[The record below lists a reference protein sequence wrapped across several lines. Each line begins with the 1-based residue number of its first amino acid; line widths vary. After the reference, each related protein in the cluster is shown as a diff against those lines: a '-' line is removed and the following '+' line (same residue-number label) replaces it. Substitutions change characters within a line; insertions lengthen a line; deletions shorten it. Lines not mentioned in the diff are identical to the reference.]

1 MLPRFA
7 SVVLLMSALLFP
19 GITLAQQVT
28 AQDLEKILA
37 RADKLLE
44 ESKAAYQT
52 AASTSSPEAFVDAG
66 FKLEE
71 ARIKYLV
78 LQELATGET
87 QKTAADRLRA
97 VNQLGKLIHDG
108 RVAVTGTPAVAVP
121 EKPPEPD
128 PAAPK
133 KEAPPPPP
141 PPPVPAATPAV
152 DVSRRLPIPEPAA
165 QRETEKILRDLF
177 KEAYSKKT
185 PADRKALVR
194 VLLDQAAKS
203 QNDPVTLWVLYK
215 EAQDQA
221 VQSCDPSG
229 ALESIDAAARVFDVD
244 AMAMRQAALMG
255 AGKSAKTPEEL
266 IPLTEALLKLID
278 ELIREDQYDSADKV
292 AAAAVLHAR
301 NSRDADLL
309 AQVTIRAKE
318 VSEAKTLYQSMKS
331 VMQTQAK
338 NPDDPGANLEIGRFL
353 CFVKGSWDL
362 GLRFMVKG
370 SDAALKA
377 LAEKELAFP
386 PQLAD
391 RVALADSWYGLME
404 KEKSPLR
411 KSQLLAHARQI
422 YENALT
428 EATALLRIRIEK
440 RLGEID
446 SVGSAR
452 ERLTLDLGG
461 GVRMEFVYIKRAVF
475 VMGGKETP
483 GPEWQLDEKPEH
495 RVTLSKGYFLGKTEV
510 TQAQWE
516 AVMGSNPSKWKG
528 PDLPVEQINWD
539 DAQNFLKKLTE
550 KCRGQLKGRS
560 AVLPTEA
567 QWEYAYRAGTKTK
580 WTFGDNDKGIG
591 DYAWTKE
598 NSGGQTHP
606 VAQKKPNP
614 WGLYDMGG
622 NLWEWCQDWGAPF
635 PPGDAV
641 DPVGP
646 TTGTQRVLR
655 GGSFDYVAAPTR
667 TSFRSRYNPS
677 PRDANDGLRV
687 CVQ

>member
-1 MLPRFA
+1 
-7 SVVLLMSALLFP
+7 
-19 GITLAQQVT
+19 
-28 AQDLEKILA
+28 
-37 RADKLLE
+37 ADKLLE
-44 ESKAAYQT
+44 ESKAAYQN
-52 AASTSSPEAFVDAG
+52 AAATNSAEAFVDAG

-78 LQELATGET
+78 LQEIGTAET

-108 RVAVTGTPAVAVP
+108 RVAITGTPTVAPP
-121 EKPPEPD
+121 EKPAEPD

-133 KEAPPPPP
+133 KDPPPPN
-141 PPPVPAATPAV
+141 PPVPSAKPSA
-152 DVSRRLPIPEPAA
+152 DVTRRLPIPEPAV
-165 QRETEKILRDLF
+165 QRETEKIIRDLF
-177 KEAYSKKT
+177 KEPYSKKA

-203 QNDPVTLWVLYK
+203 QDDPVVIWVLCK

-221 VQSCDPSG
+221 IQLCDTSG

-244 AMAMRQAALMG
+244 AMSMRQAALMA
-255 AGKSAKTPEEL
+255 AGKSAKSPEEL
-266 IPLTEALLKLID
+266 VPLTEALLKLID
-278 ELIREDQYDSADKV
+278 ELIREDQYDPADKV

-318 VSEAKTLYQSMKS
+318 VAEAKALFQTMKS

-338 NPDDPGANLEIGRFL
+338 TPDDPGANLEIGRFL

-362 GLRFMVKG
+362 GLRFIVKG

-391 RVALADSWYGLME
+391 RVALADSWYGLAE

-411 KSQLLAHARQI
+411 KSQLLAHAKLI

-428 EATALLRIRIEK
+428 EATALLRVRIEK
-440 RLGEID
+440 RLSEID
-446 SVGSAR
+446 SAGSAR

-461 GVRMEFVYIKRAVF
+461 GVRMEFVYIKRGTF
-475 VMGGKETP
+475 MMGGKDAP
-483 GPEWQLDEKPEH
+483 GPEYQLDERPEH
-495 RVTLSKGYFLGKTEV
+495 RVTISKGYFLGKTEV

-528 PDLPVEQINWD
+528 PDLPVEQVSWD
-539 DAQNFLKKLTE
+539 DCQNFLKKLTE
-550 KCRGQLKGRS
+550 KTRGQLKGRV
-560 AVLPTEA
+560 AMMPTEA
-567 QWEYAYRAGTKTK
+567 QWEYACRAGTRTR
-580 WTFGDNDKGIG
+580 WTFGDNEKGIG
-591 DYAWTKE
+591 EYAWTKE

-614 WGLYDMGG
+614 WGLYDMCG
-622 NLWEWCQDWGAPF
+622 NLWEWCQDWGAPY
-635 PPGDAV
+635 PAGDAV
-641 DPVGP
+641 DP
-646 TTGTQRVLR
+646 TGAATGDRRILR
-655 GGSFDYVAAPTR
+655 GGSFDYVSAPTR
-667 TSFRSRYNPS
+667 SGYRSRYNPA